1 MDSAVRY
8 AARATARRLA
18 PHYGAELKAQVEA
31 ALRASEGGESPDQ
44 FTLDPVALG
53 SLIVS
58 AASLAWTVYTDL
70 RSRAPKPPGEENARR
85 EPPSGEIVQKVRDD
99 HPPVSQ
105 VQPDEWAKI
114 IEILVEE
121 INEYNE
127 E

>member
-18 PHYGAELKAQVEA
+18 PQYGAELKAQVEA

-85 EPPSGEIVQKVRDD
+85 EPPKGEIDEKVRDD
-99 HPPVSQ
+99 HLPVNQ
-105 VQPDEWAKI
+105 VQPDEGAKI

-121 INEYNE
+121 IIEYNE